1 MLKTTIE
8 RLKLNIATKPATA
21 ALVIYNE
28 DELLLDT
35 KFLYYVEELFKQ
47 NDIETMTARL
57 KVMAIEKEY
66 ISNKSFLSRYYEH
79 PLENHIVI
87 FKDGEL
93 VEYKSVDE
101 LEQQYNLQNAGLR
114 K

>member
-28 DELLLDT
+28 NDLLKDIN
-35 KFLYYVEELFKQ
+35 FLQYIEELFKQ
-47 NDIETMTARL
+47 HDIETMTARL
-57 KVMAIEKEY
+57 KVMAIEMEY
-66 ISNKSFLSRYYEH
+66 IKNKSFLSRYYEH

-93 VEYKSVDE
+93 TEYLSVDK
-101 LEQQYNLQNAGLR
+101 LEVLYNKAI
-114 K
+114 KKFS